1 MRPSRNVRVKELCF
15 MSEKRKAVVLSSG
28 GLDSTTVLAI
38 VRDDGY
44 EVYSISF
51 RYGQRH
57 AVELKAAQRV
67 ADALG
72 VKEHRV
78 IDIDLGKIG
87 GSALTDD
94 IDVPKARSETEM
106 EKEIPITYVP
116 ARNTIFLSHALA
128 WAEVLGASDIFIGV
142 NAIDYSGYPDCR
154 PEFIKAFEK
163 MANLATKAGV
173 EGTEKLRI
181 RTPII
186 DMTKAEIIRKGMEL
200 GVDYG
205 ITHSC
210 YDPSTEGDACGK
222 CDSCIFRIKGFKE
235 AGVEDPTRYIPNG

>member
-1 MRPSRNVRVKELCF
+1 MKGFNF

-38 VRDDGY
+38 ARDDGY
-44 EVYSISF
+44 EVYSLSF

-67 ADALG
+67 AEALG
-72 VKEHRV
+72 VKEHLV

-94 IDVPKARSETEM
+94 IDVPKARSKTEM

-154 PEFIKAFEK
+154 PEFIAAFEK
-163 MANLATKAGV
+163 MARLATRAGV

-186 DMTKAEIIRKGMEL
+186 NMSKAEIIRKGMEL

-210 YDPSTEGDACGK
+210 YDPSSEGEACGK
-222 CDSCIFRIKGFKE
+222 CDSCILRIKGFKE